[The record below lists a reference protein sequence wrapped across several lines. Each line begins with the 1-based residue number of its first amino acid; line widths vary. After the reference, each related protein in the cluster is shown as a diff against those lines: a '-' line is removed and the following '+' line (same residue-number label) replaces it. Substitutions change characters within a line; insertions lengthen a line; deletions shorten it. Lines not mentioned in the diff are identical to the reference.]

1 MVLAIFFF
9 FFAGIIL
16 IWMANLKIPDFGSFD
31 KRKISQS
38 TKIYDRT
45 GKILLYDIHQDIK
58 RRVVPLENISTY
70 IQKAT
75 IAIED
80 SDFYTHNG
88 IKIESIIRA
97 VWVNLTKGGAVQGGS
112 TITQQVIKN
121 TLLTQ
126 EKSVTRKIT
135 EWILALKLDKVLSKQ
150 QILSIYLNESPYGGT
165 VYGVEEATQRF
176 FNKKAS
182 DVTLAEAAY
191 IAAIPQAPT
200 LYSPY
205 GQNKTKLDERK
216 NTVLNR
222 MYELKLISKDE
233 LDSAKKEVVVF
244 NKNKD
249 DSGIKAPHFVEFVRS
264 YLESRYG
271 REEVETGGLNI
282 ITTLDYD
289 LQQKAEETIKEFG
302 DKNEKDFKAK
312 NAGLI
317 ATDPKTGQILVMVGS
332 RDYFNTKNEGNF
344 NVTLAHRQ
352 PGSSFKP
359 FVYATA
365 FKKGYTPDTVL
376 FDLETEFQANCDPDG
391 NPIPPNNN
399 PNVCYMPQNYDDSF
413 RGPMSLRN
421 ALAQSINIPAIKLL
435 YLVGI
440 NDAIRTARDLGITGL
455 TNATQYGLT
464 LVLGGGEVTLL
475 DMTNAYSVFAN
486 DGIRNPYTPILK
498 ITDSTGKTLE
508 EYSNNGIKVLE
519 TNVAREISDV
529 LSDYHAKLPAYGEN
543 SPLRFD
549 DRQVASKTGTTNDT
563 KDAWVIGFTP
573 NFAMGVWV
581 GNNDNSPM
589 VKKVA
594 GMITAP
600 LWRNFFDKVLKT
612 LPVENFKKPDPIPE
626 DIKPVLRGEW
636 RGGVEYTIDK
646 ASGNLAT
653 PYTPEEL
660 KEKKVLTDVHSILY
674 WVDKKD
680 PLGPAPTDP
689 WSDPQFNN
697 WETSIKKWAEIQ
709 GLQSSGTTTAPTGL
723 DNVHGPSL
731 APKLNILLPD
741 RNRTYGLIETVNIN
755 LQVTQTTY
763 PVVQA
768 DFFINNTFIGSSKN
782 PPFNFNFLPKEIPQ
796 IDYNNEIKVIIYDS
810 IRNSEEMTIPFKVA
824 I

>member
-1 MVLAIFFF
+1 
-9 FFAGIIL
+9 
-16 IWMANLKIPDFGSFD
+16 
-31 KRKISQS
+31 
-38 TKIYDRT
+38 
-45 GKILLYDIHQDIK
+45 
-58 RRVVPLENISTY
+58 
-70 IQKAT
+70 
-75 IAIED
+75 
-80 SDFYTHNG
+80 
-88 IKIESIIRA
+88 
-97 VWVNLTKGGAVQGGS
+97 
-112 TITQQVIKN
+112 
-121 TLLTQ
+121 
-126 EKSVTRKIT
+126 
-135 EWILALKLDKVLSKQ
+135 
-150 QILSIYLNESPYGGT
+150 
-165 VYGVEEATQRF
+165 
-176 FNKKAS
+176 
-182 DVTLAEAAY
+182 
-191 IAAIPQAPT
+191 
-200 LYSPY
+200 
-205 GQNKTKLDERK
+205 
-216 NTVLNR
+216 